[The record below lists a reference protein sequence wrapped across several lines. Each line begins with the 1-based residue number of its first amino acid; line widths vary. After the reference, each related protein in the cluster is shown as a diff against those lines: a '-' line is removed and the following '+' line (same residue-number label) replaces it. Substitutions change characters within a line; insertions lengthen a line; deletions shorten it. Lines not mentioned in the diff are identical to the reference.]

1 MKTILN
7 LDVLDLDHEV
17 LTEYLKQYKKHKP
30 KTRNHLREILKGVLS
45 FSRDRKWMEE
55 KAFERIRGILKNE
68 SAPAESPEILTP
80 SQFGNLL
87 EAAKGTE
94 VLPHIVIGGFTG
106 ARQAEILRLSWE
118 NIWSRSSHVELEAH
132 VTKTRRRRLVPRFK
146 VLETWLEPF
155 RHLSGPIWDDTI
167 KSFEAKYYRLRN
179 RVGIR
184 GNNLLRHSYA
194 SYRLT
199 QVGENELAKEMGNS
213 PDIIYSNYRELVEP
227 CDADRWFNVLP
238 KEKLEC
244 HTTTNGTT

>member
-1 MKTILN
+1 MLN
-7 LDVLDLDHEV
+7 LRRTLP
-17 LTEYLKQYKKHKP
+17 KP
-30 KTRNHLREILKGVLS
+30 GADAWFPGLR
-45 FSRDRKWMEE
+45 
-55 KAFERIRGILKNE
+55 
-68 SAPAESPEILTP
+68 
-80 SQFGNLL
+80 
-87 EAAKGTE
+87 
-94 VLPHIVIGGFTG
+94 
-106 ARQAEILRLSWE
+106 
-118 NIWSRSSHVELEAH
+118 
-132 VTKTRRRRLVPRFK
+132 

-155 RHLSGPIWDDTI
+155 KHLSGPIWDDTI

-238 KEKLEC
+238 KENLEC
-244 HTTTNGTT
+244 HTTTNGTTQTQ